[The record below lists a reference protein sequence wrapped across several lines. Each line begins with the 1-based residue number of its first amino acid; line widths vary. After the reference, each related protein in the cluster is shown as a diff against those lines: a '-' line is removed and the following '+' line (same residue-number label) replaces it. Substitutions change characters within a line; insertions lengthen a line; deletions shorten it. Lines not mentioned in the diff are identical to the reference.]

1 MNTRKQ
7 RNGTIVRSGE
17 DDEEDFG
24 ALNIDDIIQQHV
36 DEEDEYNEAEEEE
49 EEGERRRAWIPRAS
63 IEGWRGGG
71 HDWANEAG
79 ELGAVAV
86 LAARPLPDC
95 VLPVVVVDDLML
107 ALAQVAAEFY
117 EYPATAMNTVAFVG
131 SYGKTTASWL
141 TREDRLTR
149 EGDVW
154 VADEEDPTVNRD
166 CSKVLAGGADR
177 GAESAVVEVC
187 PASLDDK
194 RAAAFKPGI
203 VVFTNVSEEKA
214 YYDGKIFDEYLESV
228 GEMFASLDA
237 SQIAILNIDDP
248 YADSLRRTF
257 EDTGAQMLTY
267 GVTSKNADVYAEKV
281 KSSIWETEILVKT
294 PVGRLEIIVPLVGEF
309 NVSNVLA
316 AVSVGLARGIKLVN
330 IVAGI
335 EAVDIIPGRCE
346 LVEEGQ
352 PFPVIVDAS
361 KTPQQLSR
369 LIDDVKEAGARKTI
383 LVMGCPGSTPVEHRS
398 AMGNMSHFKADIVF
412 LTNDSPG
419 VCPPDRI
426 INDIVSGMPEEV
438 TGRHAGSYHNWLQDP
453 HRDRFSAIRV
463 AIGLAKPKDVVIIA
477 GRGHVDNMEY
487 WDGISPLPDYPN
499 TRESPEGIEGNF
511 FEDPGLSA
519 SDSEDGATTTVLGW
533 FDDRVEARN
542 AVAKLRYLNGIKDL
556 DRSTIPWTRYPE
568 EREQSGLSAT
578 VGSEAAAASGQYLGD
593 YLRNVVDENR
603 EAARLEDDSDEDD
616 ALNDEFESLD
626 MIAENEQEGGPA
638 PNQQHDEQRNASLE
652 EEREKHRRRAEKFGV
667 EYVDPAT
674 SKRREFKHQL
684 MAERRSGS
692 GFTTGFDLFTEEE
705 AEKRQQRAARFN
717 MPGVGLEWN
726 AADVVQDAEK
736 RRQRAER
743 FGTTVEPQDHGGLMD
758 VDLYEDRKEAPAE
771 VERRPEAVHIYG
783 VDLLSTKDLLS
794 FCGLW
799 PKYIEWI
806 NDSSANVVFNDSATA
821 KRAIAGMGV
830 PMVSEDV
837 PEGASVSDPRAMEYL
852 WHKGHDF
859 KKAGSDIPL
868 VFRVATV
875 LDVKP
880 AERVKSRRLWV
891 SVGRQNGSG
900 AAHGK
905 KKKVKGRGAM
915 KFSRGGVQKK
925 GRKQRQTRVPH
936 DDERE
941 PNVVDMVDAGNA
953 RGRGLVKYDDF

>member
-1 MNTRKQ
+1 
-7 RNGTIVRSGE
+7 
-17 DDEEDFG
+17 
-24 ALNIDDIIQQHV
+24 
-36 DEEDEYNEAEEEE
+36 
-49 EEGERRRAWIPRAS
+49 
-63 IEGWRGGG
+63 
-71 HDWANEAG
+71 
-79 ELGAVAV
+79 
-86 LAARPLPDC
+86 
-95 VLPVVVVDDLML
+95 
-107 ALAQVAAEFY
+107 
-117 EYPATAMNTVAFVG
+117 MNTVAFVG

-141 TREDRLTR
+141 TRGVFEENEELTLMIGDTEYAIAEDRLTR

-166 CSKVLAGGADR
+166 CSVPFHIVPYKGKYELPLTTPDGLHLQKVLAGGADR

-203 VVFTNVSEEKA
+203 VVFTNASEEKA

-248 YADSLRRTF
+248 YADSLRRLV

-453 HRDRFSAIRV
+453 HRVPQWFQPWLLRYQSEVGRYIIEDRFSAIRV

-499 TRESPEGIEGNF
+499 TRESSESIEGNF

-626 MIAENEQEGGPA
+626 M
-638 PNQQHDEQRNASLE
+638 
-652 EEREKHRRRAEKFGV
+652 
-667 EYVDPAT
+667 
-674 SKRREFKHQL
+674 
-684 MAERRSGS
+684 M
-692 GFTTGFDLFTEEE
+692 
-705 AEKRQQRAARFN
+705 
-717 MPGVGLEWN
+717 
-726 AADVVQDAEK
+726 
-736 RRQRAER
+736 
-743 FGTTVEPQDHGGLMD
+743 
-758 VDLYEDRKEAPAE
+758 
-771 VERRPEAVHIYG
+771 
-783 VDLLSTKDLLS
+783 
-794 FCGLW
+794 
-799 PKYIEWI
+799 
-806 NDSSANVVFNDSATA
+806 
-821 KRAIAGMGV
+821 
-830 PMVSEDV
+830 
-837 PEGASVSDPRAMEYL
+837 
-852 WHKGHDF
+852 
-859 KKAGSDIPL
+859 
-868 VFRVATV
+868 
-875 LDVKP
+875 
-880 AERVKSRRLWV
+880 
-891 SVGRQNGSG
+891 
-900 AAHGK
+900 
-905 KKKVKGRGAM
+905 
-915 KFSRGGVQKK
+915 
-925 GRKQRQTRVPH
+925 
-936 DDERE
+936 
-941 PNVVDMVDAGNA
+941 
-953 RGRGLVKYDDF
+953 